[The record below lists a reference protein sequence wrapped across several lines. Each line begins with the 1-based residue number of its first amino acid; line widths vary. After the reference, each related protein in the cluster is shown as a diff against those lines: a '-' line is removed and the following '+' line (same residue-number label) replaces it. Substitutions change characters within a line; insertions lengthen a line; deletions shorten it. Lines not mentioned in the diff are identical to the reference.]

1 MSFEELQLISPIVK
15 ALSECGYTTPT
26 KIQAQAIPKILA
38 GVDLI
43 GSAQTGT
50 GKTAAFLLPILQRLS
65 AAGAGIKR
73 GPRALVLTPT
83 RELAEQV
90 SQAARVYG
98 KYASVRNACI
108 VGGMPYYEQ
117 RRALSK
123 GPDLIIAT
131 PGRLLDHL
139 ERGLINLS
147 NLLLLVLDEADRMLD
162 MGFIEDVEKIA
173 AASGTGRQTLLF
185 AATFDKAV
193 AKLADRILKNPE
205 RVEVAGVKTTHELTE
220 QRLHM
225 ADSLDHKHRML
236 QHLAADRSLTKVI
249 IFSATKRDAE
259 SLAQELR
266 SQGHAA
272 AALHGD
278 MNQSARNRTMN
289 SMRHG
294 RIRLLVA
301 TDVAS
306 RGIDVA
312 GISHI
317 INFDLPRSAED
328 YVHRIGRT
336 GRAGASG
343 IAISFV
349 LSREFDELSR
359 IEKYIGETLSE
370 SVIPGLEPENSLS
383 VMRKKSRG
391 WRQPQEEN
399 GRGRLRHHGFD
410 RKRNGMTAGNS
421 NKRSWGSGRESK
433 EVVVEYRN
441 GKSSRTKW
449 IS

>member
-1 MSFEELQLISPIVK
+1 MSFEDLQLVTPIMK
-15 ALSECGYTTPT
+15 ALLECGHTAPT
-26 KIQAQAIPKILA
+26 EIQAQAIPKILA
-38 GVDLI
+38 GSDLI
-43 GSAQTGT
+43 ASAQTGT

-65 AAGAGIKR
+65 AAGSGSKR

-90 SQAARVYG
+90 AQAARVYG
-98 KYASVRNACI
+98 KYLGVRGACI
-108 VGGMPYYEQ
+108 VGGMPYQEQ

-123 GPDLIIAT
+123 APDLIIAT
-131 PGRLLDHL
+131 PGRLLDYL
-139 ERGLINLS
+139 ERGSINLS
-147 NLLLLVLDEADRMLD
+147 GLIVLVLDEADRMLD
-162 MGFIEDVEKIA
+162 MGFIEDVERIA
-173 AASGTGRQTLLF
+173 AASGAGRQTLLF
-185 AATFDKAV
+185 AATFDRAV
-193 AKLADRILKNPE
+193 AKLAERILRNPE
-205 RVEVAGVKTTHELTE
+205 RVEVTGVKTTHELTE

-225 ADSLDHKHRML
+225 ADNLEHKHRL
-236 QHLAADRSLTKVI
+236 LRHLAADRSLTKVI

-370 SVIPGLEPENSLS
+370 SVIPGLEPERSLS
-383 VMRKKSRG
+383 LMRRNNRG
-391 WRQPQEEN
+391 WRQPYHES
-399 GRGRLRHHGFD
+399 GRSRLHQGEFD
-410 RKRNGMTAGNS
+410 RKRNRLTAGDS
-421 NKRSWGSGRESK
+421 GKRGWGSDGESK
-433 EVVVEYRN
+433 KVIVEYRN
-441 GKSSRTKW
+441 GRSSRTKW